1 MAVIILNSPVWT
13 TSAPTTVTRMHPHGR
28 VMLYDALRTYLSL
41 VMLQALRALL
51 LLSSIVVLDLAF
63 DPCSYEY

>member
-1 MAVIILNSPVWT
+1 VDYFGADDREED
-13 TSAPTTVTRMHPHGR
+13 APTRPGND
-28 VMLYDALRTYLSL
+28 DALRTYLSL